1 MSAALAIAVERQ
13 VDAIIAAAKAKCR
26 LHAHLAYIAERA
38 RASGEGPRG
47 VSTFRA

>member
-13 VDAIIAAAKAKCR
+13 VDAIIAA
-26 LHAHLAYIAERA
+26 RA